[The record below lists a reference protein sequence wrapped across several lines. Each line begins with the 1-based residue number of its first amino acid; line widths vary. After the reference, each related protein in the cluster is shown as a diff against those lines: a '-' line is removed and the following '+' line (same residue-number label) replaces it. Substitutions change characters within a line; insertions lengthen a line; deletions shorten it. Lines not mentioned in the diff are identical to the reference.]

1 MVTAEVSALACEGG
15 CVVGGGEWVC
25 GCERVVVVVV
35 AVEEEWLK
43 SSSAG
48 IKTTGLAERRRLCT
62 RPKTVVL
69 LPFRVTWALGCCPG
83 QRDSVGMRISPCTQ
97 RKNMQS

>member
-1 MVTAEVSALACEGG
+1 
-15 CVVGGGEWVC
+15 VC

-48 IKTTGLAERRRLCT
+48 IKTTGLAERAIVHTPENGCPATLQSDMGSGVLSWTERLCRNADLT
-62 RPKTVVL
+62 MHAT
-69 LPFRVTWALGCCPG
+69 
-83 QRDSVGMRISPCTQ
+83 
-97 RKNMQS
+97 

>member
-48 IKTTGLAERRRLCT
+48 IKTTGLAERATVHPPENGCPATFQSNMGSGVLSWTERLCRNADRT
-62 RPKTVVL
+62 MHAT
-69 LPFRVTWALGCCPG
+69 
-83 QRDSVGMRISPCTQ
+83 
-97 RKNMQS
+97 

>member
-1 MVTAEVSALACEGG
+1 MVMAEVSALACEGG

-48 IKTTGLAERRRLCT
+48 IKTHTTG
-62 RPKTVVL
+62 
-69 LPFRVTWALGCCPG
+69 
-83 QRDSVGMRISPCTQ
+83 
-97 RKNMQS
+97 